1 MTKSYDKEICPGEQ
15 KRNLLGHLLSSHF
28 FFFLT
33 IKFSLSLRKEE
44 KGRKSNRKNEETRK
58 MYISS
63 SSSLLFIFRKE
74 KRESRGREVFFS
86 FSLFS
91 IKRVKI
97 KKKERKIPF
106 FFLIFT
112 RNIHFCKKIGKK
124 KRSILR
130 PYQVLRVLGDV
141 FCYKH
146 IEKAL
151 PRKWKGFFSFWPP
164 VFSSFTRYHLYRC
177 SQNEFLI
184 MRKKGK

>member
-1 MTKSYDKEICPGEQ
+1 MF
-15 KRNLLGHLLSSHF
+15 SHF

-112 RNIHFCKKIGKK
+112 RNIHFCKKNGKK

-130 PYQVLRVLGDV
+130 PYQVTHGLAPLSILYNREGSSTKVEGLFLVLAPC
-141 FCYKH
+141 FFFFY
-146 IEKAL
+146 AL
-151 PRKWKGFFSFWPP
+151 PFIQMQPK
-164 VFSSFTRYHLYRC
+164 
-177 SQNEFLI
+177 
-184 MRKKGK
+184 